1 MLLENKMIDYTDIES
16 QANNC
21 IQWIKTYFNNLN
33 KKKAIIGISG
43 GKDSTVTAMLCV
55 KALGKENV
63 IGILMPNGK
72 QKDIK
77 DSLKVVESLGIEHY
91 TINIEVPFKSIMEEI
106 AQKVGNASEDTK
118 INTPARL
125 RMTTLYALSPMFD
138 ALVANT
144 CNLSEDYAPGGYAT
158 LFGDNAGS
166 FAPLQDLTTD
176 EVIAIGDYLS
186 AELNIP
192 TELIHKT
199 PIDGLQV
206 LTDEQKISK
215 QTGIVNWTYARFN
228 KLLRG
233 EKHDFTN
240 EEVEL
245 LRKGAN
251 AGKFKR
257 DIVQI
262 PKFVVN
268 KINIFNNVV

>member
-1 MLLENKMIDYTDIES
+1 MIDYTDIES

-43 GKDSTVTAMLCV
+43 GKDSTVCAMLCV
-55 KALGKENV
+55 RALGKENV

-72 QKDIK
+72 QKDIA
-77 DSLKVVESLGIEHY
+77 DSMKVVETLGIEHY
-91 TINIEVPFKSIMEEI
+91 TINIETAFNGIMEEI
-106 AQKVGNASEDTK
+106 AQQVGNAYEDTK

-176 EVIAIGDYLS
+176 EVIAIGDYL
-186 AELNIP
+186 ALELNV
-192 TELIHKT
+192 TAELIHKT
-199 PIDGLQV
+199 PADGLQA

-215 QTGIVNWTYARFN
+215 QTGIANWTYSRFN

-233 EKHDFTN
+233 EKHDFTPK
-240 EEVEL
+240 EVEL

-262 PKFVVN
+262 PKFKVN
-268 KINIFNNVV
+268 KTNIFNNVL

>member
-1 MLLENKMIDYTDIES
+1 MIDYTTIES

-91 TINIEVPFKSIMEEI
+91 TINIEVPFKGVMEEI
-106 AQKVGNASEDTK
+106 AQQVGNACEDTK

-144 CNLSEDYAPGGYAT
+144 CNLSESTVGYAT
-158 LFGDNAGS
+158 LYGDNAGS
-166 FAPLQDLTTD
+166 FAPLSMLTT
-176 EVIAIGDYLS
+176 EEIIAIGDYLS
-186 AELNIP
+186 LELNVP
-192 TELIHKT
+192 TELVHKT
-199 PIDGLQV
+199 PIDGLQPKS
-206 LTDEQKISK
+206 DEEKLGF
-215 QTGIVNWTYARFN
+215 TYHEVN
-228 KLLRG
+228 
-233 EKHDFTN
+233 
-240 EEVEL
+240 EL
-245 LRKGAN
+245 IRKGIKGQN
-251 AGKFKR
+251 YDKIKKMYVKNKFKT
-257 DIVQI
+257 DIIRI
-262 PKFVVN
+262 PCYVPSPALLN
-268 KINIFNNVV
+268 YNINPIGSLL

>member
-1 MLLENKMIDYTDIES
+1 MIDYTDIES

-91 TINIEVPFKSIMEEI
+91 TINIEVPFKGIMEEI
-106 AQKVGNASEDTK
+106 AQQVGNACEDTK

-144 CNLSEDYAPGGYAT
+144 SNLSEDYAPGGYAT

-166 FAPLQDLTTD
+166 FAPIQDMTVS
-176 EVIAIGDYLS
+176 EVIEIGEYLG
-186 AELNIP
+186 LPYN
-192 TELIHKT
+192 LLHKT
-199 PIDGLQV
+199 PIDGLQP
-206 LTDEQKISK
+206 LSDEEKIAK
-215 QTGIVNWTYARFN
+215 QTGIENWTYARFD
-228 KLLRG
+228 KLIRG
-233 EKHDFTN
+233 EKHDFTP
-240 EEVEL
+240 EEVEI
-245 LRKGAN
+245 LRKGAL

-262 PKFVVN
+262 PKF
-268 KINIFNNVV
+268 KTHLLNIFDVP